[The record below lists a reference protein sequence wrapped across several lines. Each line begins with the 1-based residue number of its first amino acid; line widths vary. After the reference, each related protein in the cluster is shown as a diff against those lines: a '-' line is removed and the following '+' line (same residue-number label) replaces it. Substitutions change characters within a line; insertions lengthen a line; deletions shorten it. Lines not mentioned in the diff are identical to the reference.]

1 MWRRHAHYPQ
11 LLSNNAWGLSHRRE
25 RSGTPHLLCSITRKS
40 PLALEAHFDCKTV
53 LRLQVGHQQALLT
66 FRSAS
71 WSMAPHHW
79 WPQRETFYSHPWFLP
94 LLPLPCIYWDS
105 KSYWFYSQHSVNF
118 ALLNLD
124 AIALIQCVSALQK
137 HCHEW
142 IPFWSFVLQALLQA
156 DSRVVHPFFFP

>member
-1 MWRRHAHYPQ
+1 MLEGCRTDV
-11 LLSNNAWGLSHRRE
+11 NAPALPISFAPSPGKALWHWKHISTVRLCCGYKWGTSKLCWLFVL
-25 RSGTPHLLCSITRKS
+25 HLGRWHHITGDPSEKPFTVTHDFSLFS
-40 PLALEAHFDCKTV
+40 PP
-53 LRLQVGHQQALLT
+53 R
-66 FRSAS
+66 
-71 WSMAPHHW
+71 
-79 WPQRETFYSHPWFLP
+79 
-94 LLPLPCIYWDS
+94 IYWDS